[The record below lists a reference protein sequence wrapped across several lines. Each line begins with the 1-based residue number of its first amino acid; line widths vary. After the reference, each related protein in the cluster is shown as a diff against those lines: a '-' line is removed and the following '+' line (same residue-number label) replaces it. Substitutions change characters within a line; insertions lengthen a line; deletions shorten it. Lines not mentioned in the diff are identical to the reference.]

1 METYLLP
8 RAIIHLPSPWSP
20 VASWVA
26 SRKSVG
32 LNWYSPARD
41 EHVWWCLTSSL
52 WVPLSHCWSSSLA
65 PLLSLSSVW
74 NIGLH
79 VLDTPHQA
87 SHPMPS
93 CKKEMEVQEGNGGA
107 RSHEFSEIR
116 RSAQQWPQPLL
127 LLLILGDGTSLLAH
141 VNVLRHDKGLV
152 GDSGVVRVHKAH
164 ARAGGQLAGGE
175 QDPLSL
181 DLRPCRQP
189 VAQSGLLGHGHPS
202 TKSRERLVGHAGHVL
217 RTWKDF
223 LSWGGWSLW
232 E

>member
-8 RAIIHLPSPWSP
+8 IIHLPSPWSP
-20 VASWVA
+20 VVSWVA
-26 SRKSVG
+26 SWKSIG
-32 LNWYSPARD
+32 LNWYNPTRD

-52 WVPLSHCWSSSLA
+52 WVLLSHCWSSSLA
-65 PLLSLSSVW
+65 PLLSLPSVW

-79 VLDTPHQA
+79 VLDTTPGKPPYA
-87 SHPMPS
+87 I
-93 CKKEMEVQEGNGGA
+93 VQEGNGGA

-127 LLLILGDGTSLLAH
+127 LLSILGDGTSLLAP

-152 GDSGVVRVHKAH
+152 GDSGAVRVHKAR

-189 VAQSGLLGHGHPS
+189 VAQSGLLGHGHAS
-202 TKSRERLVGHAGHVL
+202 TKSQERLVRHAGHVL
-217 RTWKDF
+217 RAWKDF